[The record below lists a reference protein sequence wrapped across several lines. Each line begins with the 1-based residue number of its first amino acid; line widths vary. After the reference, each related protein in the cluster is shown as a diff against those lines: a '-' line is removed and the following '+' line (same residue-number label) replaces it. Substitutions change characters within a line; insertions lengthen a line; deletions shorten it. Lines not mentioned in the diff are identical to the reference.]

1 MQPGPIHRSFVALA
15 LAIAC
20 GTAGAQTYPA
30 KPVRFLVGYAAGGGS
45 DIMARA
51 VAAKLTE
58 RFGQQMIVENR
69 PGASANLAAEIAA
82 KAPAD
87 GYTVLMISTS
97 HAIAKPMYRKLGYD
111 VERDFAP
118 LIEIAAVPFVLAVHP
133 SLPVKNVRDLIGLAR
148 AQPGKLTYGSSG
160 EGSSDHIAG
169 ELFRSIA
176 KVDLLHIPYKGGA
189 PAALALLSGEI
200 AVLFNSAPTAMPH
213 IRSGRMRTLA
223 VTGEKR
229 TAALKDLPTVAEA
242 GLPSYAI
249 TNWYGL
255 LVPTGT
261 PREHVQLL
269 NTEIE
274 RVLALPD
281 IRERMAGLGAEVTGG
296 SAEQFGARIRAEV
309 AKYGEVVRAA
319 RLTIE

>member
-1 MQPGPIHRSFVALA
+1 MQPGPIHRSLLAFA

-20 GTAGAQTYPA
+20 TTAAAQTYPA

-281 IRERMAGLGAEVTGG
+281 IRERMLGLGADVTGG

>member
-1 MQPGPIHRSFVALA
+1 MLAVTPVPGA
-15 LAIAC
+15 
-20 GTAGAQTYPA
+20 AQTYPS
-30 KPVRFLVGYAAGGGS
+30 KPIRFLVGYAPGGGS

-51 VAAKLTE
+51 VATRLAE
-58 RFGQQMIVENR
+58 RLGQQMIVDNR

-82 KAPAD
+82 KAPPD

-111 VERDFAP
+111 VERDFGP

-133 SLPVKNVRDLIGLAR
+133 SLPVKNVRELIALAR
-148 AQPGKLTYGSSG
+148 AQPGRLTYGSSG

-169 ELFRSIA
+169 ELFGSIA
-176 KVDLLHIPYKGGA
+176 GVKLLHVPYKGGA

-223 VTGEKR
+223 VSGEKR
-229 TAALKDLPTVAEA
+229 TAALQDLPTVAES
-242 GLPSYAI
+242 GLPSYSI

-255 LVPTGT
+255 LVPRGT
-261 PREHVQLL
+261 AREQVALL
-269 NTEIE
+269 NAEID
-274 RVLALPD
+274 RILALPD
-281 IRERMAGLGAEVTGG
+281 IRERLHGLGADVVGG
-296 SAEQFGARIRAEV
+296 SAEQFGERIRSEV
-309 AKYGEVVRAA
+309 AKYSKVVNAA
-319 RLTIE
+319 RLHID